1 MHTNNRRMVFSQIF
15 EHVTTTNVRDK
26 NVLYDVVLL
35 VVVQIPKLFNIRFSE
50 NLTQGFDIRM
60 VGADL

>member
-1 MHTNNRRMVFSQIF
+1 MFFPKIF